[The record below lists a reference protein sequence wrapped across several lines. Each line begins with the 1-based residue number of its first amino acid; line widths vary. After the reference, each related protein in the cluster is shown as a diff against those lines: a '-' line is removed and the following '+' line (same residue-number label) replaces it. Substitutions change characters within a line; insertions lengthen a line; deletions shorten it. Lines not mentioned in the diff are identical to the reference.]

1 MPRRELSGSADPAL
15 RRVATFAV
23 AVCVV
28 AVLLSART
36 LADLI
41 PRSRAFPFWFVPLF
55 GFGLACLVLCAVWV
69 THGIWQARHDARPAS
84 GGLAVAV
91 WILLV
96 LSFIATSSVHQLYP
110 FRSLALADFLR
121 IDPMLRFNLVVTGLG
136 FGTAKLLAILY
147 LAGRREAALTGLFI
161 LDFLLLIPNDSCP
174 NPFNETWIAWLGAS
188 PLMFVPNLYAS
199 LFGAGAL
206 LGVRPRWNL
215 LCLAAAC
222 VGVALLGLGH
232 ATKVIW

>member
-1 MPRRELSGSADPAL
+1 MPRRELNGSAEPGV
-15 RRVATFAV
+15 RRVAVLAV
-23 AVCVV
+23 AVCVI
-28 AVLLSART
+28 AALLSART

-55 GFGLACLVLCAVWV
+55 GVGLAGLVLCAAWV
-69 THGIWQARHDARPAS
+69 TRGIWQARHHARPAS
-84 GGLAVAV
+84 GGLAGTV
-91 WILLV
+91 WVLLV
-96 LSFIATSSVHQLYP
+96 LSFVATSTVHQLYP
-110 FRSLALADFLR
+110 FRPLALADFLE

-136 FGTAKLLAILY
+136 FLAAAVLALLY
-147 LAGRREAALTGLFI
+147 RAGRREAALIGLFV
-161 LDFLLLIPNDSCP
+161 LDLLLLVPNDSCP
-174 NPFNETWIAWLGAS
+174 NPFNETWIAWIGAS

-232 ATKVIW
+232 ATEVIW